1 MLVLTRKE
9 QERVRVRVAG
19 VDVWVRV
26 VRIEG
31 DRVRLGFEAPRDV
44 DVRREELIPAGEGGP
59 PR

>member
-1 MLVLTRKE
+1 
-9 QERVRVRVAG
+9 VRVNG
-19 VDVWVRV
+19 MDVWVQV